1 MRRRLYRNGILQC
14 DVELDASASAHLGEA
29 AGSPAGR
36 AAAALADPSR
46 SDGAS
51 LRDAIQAEIALA
63 AELEAGG
70 TDARHSGGAASAVS
84 AMEQVADVLFR
95 ALPLLDLALSQVR
108 VAGARASAR
117 ALRDAHPLFRQN
129 ETLNIYRNDLA
140 LLVDDD
146 VVVVGSADAKHVR
159 EERQFLDLEL
169 TAQKSL
175 VAVEWHPTSPSWF
188 AVSAVPSLTFEA
200 RVAESATPRAAH
212 VLLFTLAEFSN
223 QMVLEAPADVMCMHW
238 NPTNASVLVVG
249 LVTGQVRPHAR
260 AVGGRSGEVAPARP
274 PLSFSPLRAGGAL

>member
-1 MRRRLYRNGILQC
+1 MQC
-14 DVELDASASAHLGEA
+14 DVELDASAAAHVGEA
-29 AGSPAGR
+29 AGSPRGR
-36 AAAALADPSR
+36 SAAASLADPSR

-70 TDARHSGGAASAVS
+70 TDARHAAGGASAS

-108 VAGARASAR
+108 
-117 ALRDAHPLFRQN
+117 RDAQAGLPPPRPPPTPPLQN

-169 TAQKSL
+169 TAQKAL

-188 AVSAVPSLTFEA
+188 AVSAVPTLTFEA
-200 RVAESATPRAAH
+200 RVAESAAPRAAH

-249 LVTGQVRPHAR
+249 LVTGQVRRGDAW
-260 AVGGRSGEVAPARP
+260 RP
-274 PLSFSPLRAGGAL
+274 CALRA